1 MNPLKK
7 ITKYFLALFILNG
20 ILFIPFSFSFSA
32 FQLKICQFIFL
43 PITEK
48 IAHYFTNN
56 LLLTDFSSDSLAM
69 YLLILILVIVS
80 LLFSLLLFYI
90 EKWKGYNLNLENKI
104 RPIIRYYLA
113 LILLIYGFSKVF
125 KAQFYLPEPNLLFT
139 PLGNLDKDILFWS
152 TIGSSRSYSIFL
164 GIIEIIPALLLLF
177 RKTSFIGS
185 LMATGV
191 LLHVVAINFSYS
203 ISVKIFSLFL
213 LFIAVFLVART
224 IKNTW
229 KVFQT
234 GDFST
239 SLFYEPAFSFKI
251 PFYPLVK
258 TLLILMIFSEALA
271 PAFKTGNFNDDLQ
284 ARPIYHGAYAVQDN
298 LLKIKRF
305 FIHRDGYLIFQNE
318 DDTFTDY
325 KFHLLENGVFLLKD
339 YQHRQQEGRLKWN
352 PESRRLEL
360 SLNSIKI
367 IGKQIDLKQ
376 MPLLKSQFSWTVD
389 Q

>member
-1 MNPLKK
+1 MKPLKK
-7 ITKYFLALFILNG
+7 IINYFLTLFILNG

-32 FQLKICQFIFL
+32 IQLKICQFIFL
-43 PITEK
+43 PIVEK
-48 IAHYFTNN
+48 ITRQFQYN

-80 LLFSLLLFYI
+80 LLFSLFLYYM
-90 EKWKGYNLNLENKI
+90 EKRKGYNLNLEDKI

-177 RKTSFIGS
+177 RKTAFIGS

-191 LLHVVAINFSYS
+191 LLHVVSINFSYS

-213 LFIAVFLVART
+213 LILALFLAFKT

-229 KVFQT
+229 HLFQT
-234 GDFST
+234 GQFST
-239 SLFYEPAFSFKI
+239 TDFFEPKRSYKK
-251 PFYPLVK
+251 PFYPFLKSLIIV
-258 TLLILMIFSEALA
+258 LLFIEALA
-271 PAFKTGNFNDDLQ
+271 PAIKSSNFNDDKVL
-284 ARPIYHGAYAVQDN
+284 RPLYHGAYNVQEN
-298 LLKIKRF
+298 QWGIKRF
-305 FIHRDGYLIFQNE
+305 FIHRDGYLIFQDKN
-318 DDTFTDY
+318 DSMTDY
-325 KFHLLENGVFLLKD
+325 KFQLVNKNVFLLKD
-339 YQHRQQEGRLKWN
+339 YQLNAQTGKLKWN
-352 PESRRLEL
+352 PTTRKMEL
-360 SLNSIKI
+360 ILNSIHLV
-367 IGKQIDLKQ
+367 GQQIDLKSL
-376 MPLLKSQFSWTVD
+376 PLMKSQFSWTVD

>member
-48 IAHYFTNN
+48 ITHYFTNN
-56 LLLTDFSSDSLAM
+56 FLLTDFSSDSLAM

-80 LLFSLLLFYI
+80 LLFSLFLYYI
-90 EKWKGYNLNLENKI
+90 EKRKGYNLNLENKI

-298 LLKIKRF
+298 LFKIKRF

-367 IGKQIDLKQ
+367 IGKQIELDH

>member
-1 MNPLKK
+1 MKPLKK
-7 ITKYFLALFILNG
+7 IVNYFLALFILNG
-20 ILFIPFSFSFSA
+20 ILFIPFSFSYSTI
-32 FQLKICQFIFL
+32 QLKISQFIFL
-43 PITEK
+43 PIVEK
-48 IAHYFTNN
+48 TTHHFQYN
-56 LLLTDFSSDSLAM
+56 LLLNDFSSDSLAM
-69 YLLILILVIVS
+69 YLLILILVIIS
-80 LLFSLLLFYI
+80 LLFSLLLYFI
-90 EKWKGYNLNLENKI
+90 EKRKDYNLNLENKI

-213 LFIAVFLVART
+213 LFIAVFLVARS

-239 SLFYEPAFSFKI
+239 SLFYEPAVSFKI

-258 TLLILMIFSEALA
+258 TLLILMIFSEALV
-271 PAFKTGNFNDDLQ
+271 PAFKIGNFNDDLQ

-298 LLKIKRF
+298 LFKIKRF

-367 IGKQIDLKQ
+367 IGKQIELDH

>member
-80 LLFSLLLFYI
+80 LLFSLLLFYM
-90 EKWKGYNLNLENKI
+90 EKRKGYNLNLENKI

-152 TIGSSRSYSIFL
+152 TIGSSRFYSIFL
-164 GIIEIIPALLLLF
+164 GIIEIIPAVLLLF
-177 RKTSFIGS
+177 RKSSFIGS
-185 LMATGV
+185 FIATGV
-191 LLHVVAINFSYS
+191 LIHVVAINFSYS

-213 LFIAVFLVART
+213 LFIAVFLVARA

-239 SLFYEPAFSFKI
+239 SQFYEPSHTLNI

-284 ARPIYHGAYAVQDN
+284 PRPIYHGAYTVQNN

-339 YQHRQQEGRLKWN
+339 YQLQQHEGRLKWN
-352 PESRRLEL
+352 PKSQRLEL

>member
-1 MNPLKK
+1 MKPLKK
-7 ITKYFLALFILNG
+7 IINYFLALFILNG

-32 FQLKICQFIFL
+32 IQLKICQFIFY
-43 PITEK
+43 PIVEK
-48 IAHYFTNN
+48 FAHLFHVN
-56 LLLTDFSSDSLAM
+56 LILKDFSSDSAA
-69 YLLILILVIVS
+69 
-80 LLFSLLLFYI
+80 LLLLLMLIILLSILLSTTLIFA
-90 EKWKGYNLNLENKI
+90 EKRMCFKANITHLI
-104 RPIIRYYLA
+104 RPIARYYLA

-125 KAQFYLPEPNLLFT
+125 KAQFYLPEPNLIFT

-164 GIIEIIPALLLLF
+164 GIIEIVPALLLLF
-177 RKTSFIGS
+177 RKTAFIGS

-239 SLFYEPAFSFKI
+239 SLFYEPSHTLNI

-258 TLLILMIFSEALA
+258 ALLILLIFSEALA
-271 PAFKTGNFNDDLQ
+271 PALKTGNFNDDLQ
-284 ARPIYHGAYAVQDN
+284 PRPIYHGAYAVQNN

-305 FIHRDGYLIFQNE
+305 FIHRDGYLIFQNN

-325 KFHLLENGVFLLKD
+325 KFHLLENDVFLLKD
-339 YQHRQQEGRLKWN
+339 YQLRQQEGRLKWN
-352 PESRRLEL
+352 PESRMLEL

-367 IGKQIDLKQ
+367 IGKQIDLDQ